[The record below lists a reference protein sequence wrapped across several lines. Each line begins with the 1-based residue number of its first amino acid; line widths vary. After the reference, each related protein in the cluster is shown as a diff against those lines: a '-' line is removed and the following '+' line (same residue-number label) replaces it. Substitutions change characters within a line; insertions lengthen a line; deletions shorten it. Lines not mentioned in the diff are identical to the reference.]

1 MMSRKSSMMSSMMS
15 TKSKITNTPIKSDRK
30 LHLSNDKLIN
40 RITDHQVSGVA
51 RELANWRND
60 FSIDDARDKCQDLT
74 IDRYS
79 IAIMATGGL
88 GDTLAAI
95 REGFQPIIGTAIRPI
110 QQRMWKDVVGI
121 DR

>member
-1 MMSRKSSMMSSMMS
+1 MMS

-30 LHLSNDKLIN
+30 LYLSNDKLIN
-40 RITDHQVSGVA
+40 RIKDHQVSGVA

-74 IDRYS
+74 VDRYS

-95 REGFQPIIGTAIRPI
+95 REGFSTDHRHRDTPYPTENVERCS
-110 QQRMWKDVVGI
+110 RH
-121 DR
+121 R